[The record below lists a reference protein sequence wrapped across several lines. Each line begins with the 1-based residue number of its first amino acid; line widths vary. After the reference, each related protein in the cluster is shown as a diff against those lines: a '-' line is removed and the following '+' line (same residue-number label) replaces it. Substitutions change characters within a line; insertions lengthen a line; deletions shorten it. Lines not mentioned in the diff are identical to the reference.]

1 MTDKDRFPICQP
13 PISDIRLSLSPGDNV
28 LFEDNTRRNVF
39 VLCLA
44 SECFILGIDVLVN
57 LLLRGSK
64 RIAVK
69 GKNFGIVAVFEA
81 MVCVVEY
88 ASNS

>member
-1 MTDKDRFPICQP
+1 MTDEDRFPICQP
-13 PISDIRLSLSPGDNV
+13 PICDIRLSLSPGDNV
-28 LFEDNTRRNVF
+28 LFEDNTRPNVF

-57 LLLRGSK
+57 LFLRGSK
-64 RIAVK
+64 RIVVK
-69 GKNFGIVAVFEA
+69 AKNFGIVAVFEA